1 MDIVGVRFERL
12 GMVRYV
18 DAAGLDFEVG
28 DIVLIETDSGVQEAE
43 VIIAPRQ
50 FLFAEID
57 ATNGTALGKVD
68 PI

>member
-12 GMVRYV
+12 GRVQYV

-28 DIVLIETDSGVQEAE
+28 DIVLIETDSGVREAE

-57 ATNGTALGKVD
+57 ATNGTALSKVD